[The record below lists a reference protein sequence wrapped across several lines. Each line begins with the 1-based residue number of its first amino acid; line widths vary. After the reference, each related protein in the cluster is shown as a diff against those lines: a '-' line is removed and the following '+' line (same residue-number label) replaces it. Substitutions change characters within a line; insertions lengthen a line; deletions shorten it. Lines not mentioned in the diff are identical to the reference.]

1 MSDNESSKKWIHL
14 TSYPGTNHLTV
25 PSKVDANNYIVIDH
39 TYNEIKYI
47 YQYDIDTNK
56 WNKLDGIKNVS
67 NMSAFSATL
76 DVKKQIL
83 FTFTRN
89 HVTQIHL
96 HNTHIST
103 DTDNFVIDDPHG
115 SKSII
120 VNNSLFLI
128 GGDTNDSILKWNLGS
143 KTMAKFS
150 PMYNTLA

>member
-1 MSDNESSKKWIHL
+1 MSDNESSRKWIHL

-83 FTFTRN
+83 FTFRR
-89 HVTQIHL
+89 HHMIQMQL

-103 DTDNFVIDDPHG
+103 YTHNFIIFDPQ
-115 SKSII
+115 SII
-120 VNNSLFLI
+120 VNNSLFII
-128 GGDTNDSILKWNLGS
+128 GGRNNDSILKWDLES